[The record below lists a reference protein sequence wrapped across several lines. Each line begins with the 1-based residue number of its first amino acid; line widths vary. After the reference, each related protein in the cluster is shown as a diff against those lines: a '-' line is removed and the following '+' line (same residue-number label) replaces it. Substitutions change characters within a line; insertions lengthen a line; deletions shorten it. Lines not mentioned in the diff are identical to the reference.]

1 MEAERVL
8 RGQKHCDWK
17 WGHIHQPGDRRE
29 GGGAAVHSGGWE
41 LAVLWETY
49 TLSEPTRCRNVRTQ
63 NTQVRRGGASYC
75 PICPG
80 LVSSSRPCPGASQGP
95 TLSVTW
101 TLAGRGHT
109 PLCHLPPLS
118 SPILWGASLW
128 ALPPAGGPGS
138 SPPTESWFGAL
149 VWWPQAGP
157 WAPAGMDPGLRYGFS
172 SSSPRTVRLK
182 HLVCSSEIQRKTGK
196 EGGRD

>member
-1 MEAERVL
+1 MTENEDTFTSQATEE
-8 RGQKHCDWK
+8 K
-17 WGHIHQPGDRRE
+17 
-29 GGGAAVHSGGWE
+29 GGGSCA
-41 LAVLWETY
+41 LWGLGICSALGKP

-63 NTQVRRGGASYC
+63 NMQVRRGGASYC

-138 SPPTESWFGAL
+138 SPPTES
-149 VWWPQAGP
+149 
-157 WAPAGMDPGLRYGFS
+157 
-172 SSSPRTVRLK
+172 
-182 HLVCSSEIQRKTGK
+182 
-196 EGGRD
+196 

>member
-1 MEAERVL
+1 MRTHSPARRQKRRGSEL
-8 RGQKHCDWK
+8 RGQLCTL
-17 WGHIHQPGDRRE
+17 
-29 GGGAAVHSGGWE
+29 GAGNWQCFGKTS
-41 LAVLWETY
+41 

-109 PLCHLPPLS
+109 PLCRLPPLS
-118 SPILWGASLW
+118 SPIFWGASLW

-138 SPPTESWFGAL
+138 SPRLSHVLGL
-149 VWWPQAGP
+149 LSDGHKL
-157 WAPAGMDPGLRYGFS
+157 APEPLLAWIRGYAMVSAAAHPG
-172 SSSPRTVRLK
+172 
-182 HLVCSSEIQRKTGK
+182 Q
-196 EGGRD
+196 